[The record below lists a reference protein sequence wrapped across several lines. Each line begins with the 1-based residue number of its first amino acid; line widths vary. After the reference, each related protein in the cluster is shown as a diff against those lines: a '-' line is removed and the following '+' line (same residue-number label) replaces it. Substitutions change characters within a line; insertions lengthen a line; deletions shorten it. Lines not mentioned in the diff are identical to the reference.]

1 MITIKEVKTNK
12 DIRDFITFPLKL
24 YKGCDNFV
32 PPLYADERALL
43 KSGGNSSVGSSVFYL
58 ALRDGKVVG
67 RIQGILQKQ
76 YNQMHNEK
84 RIRFTRFDAIN
95 DKNVASALFSAVER
109 WGKELGMDTICG
121 PLGFNDLEREGL
133 LIEGFDENSTFEEQY
148 NYAYYKDLIEGFGFE
163 KEIDWLEFELT
174 APEKKNEIISKVAK
188 RSLEMNKLH
197 IASKNMSKKAYIEK
211 YSDGFF
217 DCLDAC
223 YSKLYGTVP
232 IEKEQRKELISQ
244 FITILNMDYI
254 DFVCDENDRVVAFA
268 LAFPNIGEAVK
279 KSGGKLTLPTIIKL
293 VKLVKKPT
301 WVDLGLIAV
310 LPEYQNTGVNA
321 VFVDV
326 FINRLCSGEITKC
339 ETNLNLETNTAVM
352 SQWVY
357 VNSRQHKRRRAYI
370 KSI

>member
-1 MITIKEVKTNK
+1 MITIKQVRTRR
-12 DIRDFITFPLKL
+12 DIKDFINFPLEL
-24 YKGCDNFV
+24 YKNCEYFV
-32 PPLYADERALL
+32 PPLYSDEKKLL
-43 KSGGNSSVGSSVFYL
+43 NNYVGSDKDDSVFYL
-58 ALRDGKVVG
+58 AEKDGKIVG
-67 RIQGILQKQ
+67 RIQGIWQKQ
-76 YNQMHNEK
+76 YNEIHNEK

-95 DKNVASALFSAVER
+95 DSEVSNALFAAVES
-109 WGKELGMDTICG
+109 WGKSLGMDTICG

-133 LIEGFDENSTFEEQY
+133 LIEGFEENSTFEEQY
-148 NYAYYKDLIEGFGFE
+148 NYDYYQGLVEGYGFE

-197 IASKNMSKKAYIEK
+197 IASKDMSKKAYIAK

-232 IEKEQRKELISQ
+232 IEAEQRKELISQ
-244 FITILNMDYI
+244 FITVLNMDYI
-254 DFVCDENDRVVAFA
+254 DFICDENDRVVAFA

-279 KSGGKLTLPTIIKL
+279 KSGGRLTLPTIIKL
-293 VKLVKKPT
+293 LKLVKKPT

-326 FINRLCSGEITKC
+326 FINRLFNGDITKC

-357 VNSRQHKRRRAYI
+357 VKSRRHKRRRAFI
-370 KSI
+370 KKI